1 MSIHKFFK
9 LLKKLPVIPSDESTN
24 IVLLDPKAPLTQVLS
39 SPAIKMV
46 NDEVLKVYQKRVP
59 SQMN

>member
-24 IVLLDPKAPLTQVLS
+24 IVLLDPKGPLTQVLS

-46 NDEVLKVYQKRVP
+46 NDVVLKVYQK
-59 SQMN
+59 